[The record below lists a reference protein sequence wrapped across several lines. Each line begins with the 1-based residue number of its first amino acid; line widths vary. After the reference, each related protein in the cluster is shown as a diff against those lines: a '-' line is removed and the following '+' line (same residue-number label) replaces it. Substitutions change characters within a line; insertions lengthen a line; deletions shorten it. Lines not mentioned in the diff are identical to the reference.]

1 MQGMIKELPGQMIW
15 LGAMG
20 TICGS
25 EFTSRASPTRK
36 TPPLSQCAQFKKS
49 DDCEP
54 KIL

>member
-1 MQGMIKELPGQMIW
+1 MQGMIKELPDQMIW

-25 EFTSRASPTRK
+25 EFTGRASPTRK
-36 TPPLSQCAQFKKS
+36 HLLCPSAFNSKKAS
-49 DDCEP
+49 ECEP